1 MGNQP
6 SQQAY
11 QQYYNTLQNP
21 PSLTVSDVNPYAI
34 LGVSKTFTWNELKNA
49 YRRTAILV
57 HPDKGGSE
65 QLFALVTECFRKLSE
80 DYQFRTGGRVH
91 HELKAEAQEY
101 YSREP
106 AYGEGGS
113 GSTREGTRGSG
124 DARDPAFMERF
135 NRVFE
140 ENRLAEDEN
149 ERGYGTQMA
158 ASSKVREDINIPRAM
173 KKFNN
178 DKFNRAFEDTVQPA
192 SQVMVKYKEPEP
204 MLLAR
209 KMQFSELGGQAPD
222 DFTSGA
228 ADGTNGARRGLQ
240 YTDYMRAHTT
250 ARLVDPRT
258 VEERR
263 QFKTVEEYEAY
274 RERKT
279 KREMTAKEEA
289 YMVAKKKQ
297 EEAAEAER
305 LARLRQRD
313 DVAALH
319 HEKLNR
325 LMLGGR

>member
-1 MGNQP
+1 LLLHQWETSHLNKHT
-6 SQQAY
+6 SNN
-11 QQYYNTLQNP
+11 YNTLQNP

-158 ASSKVREDINIPRAM
+158 ASSKVREDINI
-173 KKFNN
+173 
-178 DKFNRAFEDTVQPA
+178 
-192 SQVMVKYKEPEP
+192 
-204 MLLAR
+204 LAC
-209 KMQFSELGGQAPD
+209 
-222 DFTSGA
+222 
-228 ADGTNGARRGLQ
+228 
-240 YTDYMRAHTT
+240 H
-250 ARLVDPRT
+250 
-258 VEERR
+258 EE
-263 QFKTVEEYEAY
+263 V
-274 RERKT
+274 
-279 KREMTAKEEA
+279 
-289 YMVAKKKQ
+289 
-297 EEAAEAER
+297 
-305 LARLRQRD
+305 
-313 DVAALH
+313 
-319 HEKLNR
+319 
-325 LMLGGR
+325 